1 MFFGDAIFWMDTS
14 GRGRKRLYSSVIYKH
29 TGLVQ
34 ATGGGRTFFDVLA
47 NLAVERGPARNHFSW
62 PHTNVGNCTVYFN
75 LNNPNHEIAKITK
88 NGIEILKNGGNADG
102 VILDGSRK
110 LEPIHFLPEADPD
123 AADQLLSKL
132 ILGNMT
138 CPPGDRYLIL
148 F

>member
-1 MFFGDAIFWMDTS
+1 MFFGDAIFWTDTS

-34 ATGGGRTFFDVLA
+34 TTGGGRTFFDVLA
-47 NLAVERGPARNHFSW
+47 NLAVERGPARDHFYW

-102 VILDGSRK
+102 VILGGSRK